1 MFFCSRDEIPITLCY
16 VNQLKKDNMKR
27 ILALTLLLFSL
38 QLSAGTV
45 SSDEQENKVVNVK
58 LEQGTSSNS
67 NKYPR
72 TLIPITCVYVDGTVQ
87 LTILENLGEIELFVT
102 NQTTGEQWSTVNN
115 WVLQTSTA
123 SGVYLVEIV
132 TENGG
137 TYWGTYIL

>member
-1 MFFCSRDEIPITLCY
+1 
-16 VNQLKKDNMKR
+16 MKR

>member
-1 MFFCSRDEIPITLCY
+1 M
-16 VNQLKKDNMKR
+16 KK
-27 ILALTLLLFSL
+27 ILMLLTLMLSL
-38 QLSAGTV
+38 QCFAGATDNNV
-45 SSDEQENKVVNVK
+45 QEEKPTDVALQKGNPGKD
-58 LEQGTSSNS
+58 

-123 SGVYLVEIV
+123 AGVYLVEIV
-132 TENGG
+132 TENGD
-137 TYWGTYIL
+137 TYWGTYTL

>member
-1 MFFCSRDEIPITLCY
+1 MRKI
-16 VNQLKKDNMKR
+16 
-27 ILALTLLLFSL
+27 LLLIFGLILSVSL
-38 QLSAGTV
+38 FA
-45 SSDEQENKVVNVK
+45 SSDNKNQNQDSQNVELEKREN
-58 LEQGTSSNS
+58 G

-72 TLIPITCVYVDGTVQ
+72 TLIPITCIYVNGTIQ
-87 LTILENLGEIELFVT
+87 LTCLENLGEMALFVT
-102 NQTTGEQWSTVNN
+102 NQTTGEQWSTINN

>member
-1 MFFCSRDEIPITLCY
+1 MRQI
-16 VNQLKKDNMKR
+16 
-27 ILALTLLLFSL
+27 LLFIFGLMLSVSL
-38 QLSAGTV
+38 FA
-45 SSDEQENKVVNVK
+45 SSDNKNQNQNPQNVELEKREN
-58 LEQGTSSNS
+58 G

-87 LTILENLGEIELFVT
+87 LTILENLGEMALFVT

-123 SGVYLVEIV
+123 AGVYLVEIV
-132 TENGG
+132 TESGD